1 MKYEIIK
8 NKFIKIKKEE
18 LAYIDNVARTSSN
31 KILSE
36 YEKLKIY
43 RTLNN
48 YQNELNIMLKRLWDE
63 VPKPELLTRENLNDV
78 IIEFDLD
85 KDYLSSLNFY
95 SEFHK
100 RNLFEQL
107 WINSETGKFEVT

>member
-43 RTLNN
+43 RT
-48 YQNELNIMLKRLWDE
+48 YK
-63 VPKPELLTRENLNDV
+63 
-78 IIEFDLD
+78 
-85 KDYLSSLNFY
+85 
-95 SEFHK
+95 
-100 RNLFEQL
+100 
-107 WINSETGKFEVT
+107 